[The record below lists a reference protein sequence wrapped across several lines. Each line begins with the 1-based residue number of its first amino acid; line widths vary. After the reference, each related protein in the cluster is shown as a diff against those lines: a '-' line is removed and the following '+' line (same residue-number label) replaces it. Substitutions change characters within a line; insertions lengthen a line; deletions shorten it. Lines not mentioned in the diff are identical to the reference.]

1 MAGLPLRVAKCHPRR
16 VGALLV
22 GAVAVLAVANAA
34 ALERV
39 DEAAT
44 ISVQAHRMAP
54 PTVALLVSDS
64 AWLGLKNYAA
74 IDAVQGFDHTLDLG
88 SCRRRVSTSCR
99 NYDDHVPIT
108 MYEEIALRGR
118 TTSTLIVATGYND
131 GDHNFVSDFELIIQL
146 TRSLGYERVV
156 WLTLRDDVAYR
167 SPGGLGFGEVFS
179 NNNATLKAL
188 VASGSYPEVTIADW
202 SSYANSHPEW
212 FATDGIHVRR
222 AGPWAAAD
230 YISRKMAFIERRP
243 CAQPLATGQRV
254 QNPCPDPDYTGLQV
268 DLDSLYPIGD
278 PFPTDQF
285 FIEWE
290 GQSSWPNPPWWAI

>member
-1 MAGLPLRVAKCHPRR
+1 VV
-16 VGALLV
+16 VGAIVVLL
-22 GAVAVLAVANAA
+22 AATSA

-44 ISVQAHRMAP
+44 ISAQAERLSP
-54 PTVALLVSDS
+54 PGVALLVSDS

-88 SCRRRVSTSCR
+88 SCRRRVATSCR

-108 MYEEIALRGR
+108 MYEEIVLRGR

-131 GDHNFVSDFELIIQL
+131 SDHNFVSDFELIIQL

-156 WLTLRDDVAYR
+156 WLTLRDDVTYR
-167 SPGGLGFGEVFS
+167 SPGGFGFGEVFS

-188 VASGSYPEVTIADW
+188 VASGDYPEVTIADW
-202 SSYANSHPEW
+202 STYANAHPEW

-230 YISRKMAFIERRP
+230 YISRKMAFIEQKP
-243 CAQPLATGQRV
+243 CAQPLALGQTV
-254 QNPCPDPDYTGLQV
+254 QNPCPDPDITGLQA
-268 DLDSLYPIGD
+268 DLDSLYPIGE
-278 PFPTDQF
+278 PFPADQF
-285 FIEWE
+285 YIEWE
-290 GQSSWPNPPWWAI
+290 GQSSWPNQPWWAD